1 MVINRTQAAEVAAQI
16 GSGLMPD
23 NDQWTNRFTV
33 QSSTSNAVYVIAQ
46 RRSDGVWGC
55 SCRGW
60 THYRHCKHTADILQR
75 LAMLTDQLAR
85 IPASKTFNADTI
97 QMLRSA
103 RVAYLDLSAKT
114 AATKRFRAK
123 PRKLEL

>member
-1 MVINRTQAAEVAAQI
+1 MVINRTQAAEIAAQI

-33 QSSTSNAVYVIAQ
+33 QSSTSSAVYVIAQ

-60 THYRHCKHTADILQR
+60 THYRHCKHTTNILQR
-75 LAMLTDQLAR
+75 LASLADRVETSANRWRCNTDTL
-85 IPASKTFNADTI
+85 

-103 RVAYLDLSAKT
+103 RVAYLDLSDKT
-114 AATKRFRAK
+114 TATERFRAK
-123 PRKLEL
+123 PRKLDL